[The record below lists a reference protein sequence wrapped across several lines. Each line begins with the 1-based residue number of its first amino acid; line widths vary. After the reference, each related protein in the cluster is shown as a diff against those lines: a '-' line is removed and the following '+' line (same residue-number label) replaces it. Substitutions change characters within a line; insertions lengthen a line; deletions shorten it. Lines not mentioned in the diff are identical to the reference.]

1 MDSNALPKGHI
12 IGWAPPPTSAAASG
26 SDGTKPLSK
35 SAKKNAKRKEKR
47 EKEKSD
53 TVPDNW
59 DEEDEEKPSS
69 NTSAMQGI
77 GASENAS
84 STSAK
89 PSSDASKIAISDVTN
104 ALATELEKLD
114 VN

>member
-12 IGWAPPPTSAAASG
+12 IGWAPPPTSTAASG
-26 SDGTKPLSK
+26 SNEIKPLSK

-59 DEEDEEKPSS
+59 DDEEQEKPSS
-69 NTSAMQGI
+69 NASAIKGT

-84 STSAK
+84 STPAK
-89 PSSDASKIAISDVTN
+89 PSSDASKTAGSDATD

-114 VN
+114 VK